1 MKHIIVLALCLLV
14 SGCAFFQEKVLL
26 DLRQAEAI
34 ARKYKDP
41 VGEKCWVYIEA
52 EVNSAGILDED
63 IKGVASIVEVAR
75 IVRLYGPQRRKE
87 IVAACGEVVMDIMIE
102 LAKRA
107 RR

>member
-1 MKHIIVLALCLLV
+1 MRNLIVLALCLLV
-14 SGCAFFQEKVLL
+14 GGCALFQEKALL

-41 VGEKCWVYIEA
+41 AGERCWIYIEA
-52 EVNSAGILDED
+52 EINAAGILDED
-63 IKGVASIVEVAR
+63 VKGVASIVEVAR
-75 IVRLYGPQRRKE
+75 IIRLYGPERRKE
-87 IVAACGEVVMDIMIE
+87 IVAACGEVIMDVMIE